1 MNGWCKGDLGIKLSR
16 LLMRKNEN
24 NIICDFDTPN
34 MQNNNTLCHGNMG
47 LIELLIQKEKVSNLD
62 LFDYE
67 LRNTIINGLI
77 ESNENNDLLG
87 VQKGFFGESL
97 SLFVGISGI
106 AYELMRFIDNSIPNV
121 LMFEFK

>member
-1 MNGWCKGDLGIKLSR
+1 MNGWCKGELGIKLSR

-47 LIELLIQKEKVSNLD
+47 LIELLIQKEKFSNLD

-87 VQKGFFGESL
+87 VQKGFLENL
-97 SLFVGISGI
+97 
-106 AYELMRFIDNSIPNV
+106 
-121 LMFEFK
+121 

>member
-1 MNGWCKGDLGIKLSR
+1 MNGWCKGELGIKLSR

-47 LIELLIQKEKVSNLD
+47 LIELLIQKEKFSNLD